1 MDGSRRR
8 GHAHQLTMGKVGA
21 NGVENFGKEGGQ
33 LEVFKNSRLKKRE
46 EFSEIVR
53 SVGEDEF
60 CWGEEEYLG

>member
-1 MDGSRRR
+1 
-8 GHAHQLTMGKVGA
+8 MGKVRT
-21 NGVENFGKEGGQ
+21 NGVENFGKEGGR

-46 EFSEIVR
+46 EFSEIMK